1 MIFMSFIAFRLA
13 KGMTIIMKIVFLSNY
28 FNHHQKPLSDE
39 LFSLLNGNYYFIE
52 TMPIEE
58 ERVKLGWGNDKKP
71 DYLLQSYKSEH
82 DLRVCKNLVDS
93 ADAVIIGSASES
105 FIKNRLINGKLIF
118 RYHERPLKKGIE
130 LYKYPIRYLKWH
142 KNNPKTANIY
152 MLCASAFT
160 AGDYAKFGLFK
171 NKCLKWGYFTEAKRY
186 ADINHLIE
194 TKKKNSII
202 WVARF
207 IALKHPEVV
216 SAIGERLLKD
226 GYDFEINMIGNGELL
241 ESTRSVLEEK
251 GLTSYVNILGSMI
264 PEDVR
269 KYMENSEI
277 HIFTSDKNEGWGA
290 VLNESMNSACVPISS
305 HAIGSTP
312 YLIDNGVNGLVYEDG
327 NEEDLYSKIK
337 FLIDNRDKMK
347 EMSENA
353 YKTIIDMWSPK
364 NAAKRLIKIT
374 ELIINDKEIG
384 LFKDGPCSKAD
395 IIIDDWF
402 VDE

>member
-1 MIFMSFIAFRLA
+1 MSSCLLLPLRLT
-13 KGMTIIMKIVFLSNY
+13 KGMTIIMNIVFLSNY

-39 LFSLLNGNYYFIE
+39 LFSLLKGNYYFIE

-71 DYLLQSYKSEH
+71 DYLLQSYKSEK
-82 DLRVCKNLVDS
+82 DLKVCKNLVDS

-105 FIKNRLINGKLIF
+105 FIKNRLKNGKLIF
-118 RYHERPLKKGIE
+118 RYQERPLKKGIE
-130 LYKYPIRYLKWH
+130 LIKYPIRYLKWH
-142 KNNPKTANIY
+142 KYNPKAASIY

-171 NKCLKWGYFTEAKRY
+171 NKCLKWGYFTEAKHY

-251 GLTSYVNILGSMI
+251 GLTSHVNILGSMK
-264 PEDVR
+264 PGDVR
-269 KYMENSEI
+269 KYMESSEI

-312 YLIDNGVNGLVYEDG
+312 YLIDNGFNGFIYKDG
-327 NEEDLYSKIK
+327 DVEDLYSKIK
-337 FLIDNRDKMK
+337 FLIDNRDKMQ
-347 EMSENA
+347 EMSKNA

-364 NAAKRLIKIT
+364 NAAERLLKIS
-374 ELIINDKEIG
+374 ELIIDGKEIG
-384 LFKDGPCSKAD
+384 LFKEGPCSKAD
-395 IIIDDWF
+395 IILDDWF

>member
-1 MIFMSFIAFRLA
+1 
-13 KGMTIIMKIVFLSNY
+13 MKIVFLSNY
-28 FNHHQKPLSDE
+28 FNHHQEPLSEE

-58 ERVKLGWGNDKKP
+58 ERVKMGWGVKKMP
-71 DYLLQSYKSEH
+71 SYVIQSYRSPQDYKF
-82 DLRVCKNLVDS
+82 CKNLVDS
-93 ADAVIIGSASES
+93 ADAVIIGSAPES
-105 FIKNRLINGKLIF
+105 FIKNRLKNGNLIF
-118 RYHERPLKKGIE
+118 RYHERPLKKKIKV
-130 LYKYPIRYLKWH
+130 YKYPFLYFNWH

-152 MLCASAFT
+152 MLSASAYT

-186 ADINHLIE
+186 DDINHLIE

-207 IALKHPEVV
+207 IELKHPEVV
-216 SAIGERLLKD
+216 SEIGEKLLKD
-226 GYDFEINMIGNGELL
+226 GYDFEINMIGNGELV
-241 ESTRSVLEEK
+241 ESTRRVLKEK
-251 GLTSYVNILGSMI
+251 GLTSYVNILGSMK

-269 KYMENSEI
+269 KHMENSEI

-312 YLIDNGVNGLVYEDG
+312 YLIDNGFNGFIYEDG
-327 NEEDLYSKIK
+327 NVEDLYSKIK
-337 FLIDNRDKMK
+337 FLIENKDKMK
-347 EMSENA
+347 KMSKNA
-353 YKTIIDMWSPK
+353 YETIIDAWSPK

-374 ELIINDKEIG
+374 ELILKGEEIE
-384 LFKDGPCSKAD
+384 LFKEGPCSKAD
-395 IIIDDWF
+395 IILDDWF
-402 VDE
+402 IDE